1 MTAAHRIAA
10 SVLAV
15 ACTVTGCVGHARTT
29 DAYRGKASHSAEEA
43 ASALQTALLS
53 VQLSAKGNML
63 DAYLETV
70 LSQAEDD
77 FSSIEQQF
85 DSIQPPNT
93 DAADQLQSRLD
104 DLLTKGSDTLSQ
116 LRILARRDDQAEMVK
131 TAGDIPALVTKFTKF
146 TKFQQATA

>member
-1 MTAAHRIAA
+1 MTAQRRIA
-10 SVLAV
+10 VCILAAAV
-15 ACTVTGCVGHARTT
+15 TLTGCVGNARTT

-53 VQLSAKGNML
+53 VQISAKGNLL
-63 DAYLETV
+63 DSYLEIV

-93 DAADQLQSRLD
+93 KAADQLRSKLD
-104 DLLTKGSDTLSQ
+104 DLFTEGSDSLSQ

-131 TAGDIPALVTKFTKF
+131 TAQDIPKLVDKFT
-146 TKFQQATA
+146 TFQEATS